1 MPDTQDEVNPD
12 PATVS
17 DQTIHLRI
25 PLWDYDQPDPTP
37 VGSVEEPS
45 NASTAGDHSDQ
56 VDEVHQVRIQH
67 EYSNSDNSPPH
78 STVTTHP
85 MSLHDAIEHLRSL
98 L

>member
-12 PATVS
+12 QV
-17 DQTIHLRI
+17 TIGEVLA
-25 PLWDYDQPDPTP
+25 PEQPGD
-37 VGSVEEPS
+37 SSEPQPPERLLHDLFGES
-45 NASTAGDHSDQ
+45 NASTAGEHSDQ